1 MEEIATYG
9 KLIEKECKRCKL
21 PKAIS
26 EYQRNIKSKDGH
38 LDTCKACMYDL
49 RTEGTEKKRK
59 EKLKTEANEVPIF
72 GFDSEIVLNPRQ
84 SKEALENGHSLGIS
98 DPSPEN
104 NVSVVINFKDYPEV
118 YGQLKE
124 LAYKQVR
131 TIEQQALFY
140 VARGLS
146 ANQAYTP
153 SVLKLMGE

>member
-9 KLIEKECKRCKL
+9 KLTEKECKRCKL
-21 PKAIS
+21 PKAIT
-26 EYQRNIKSKDGH
+26 EYQRNAKSKDGY
-38 LDTCKACMYDL
+38 LDTCKSCMYDL
-49 RTEGTEKKRK
+49 RTEGHEKKRK
-59 EKLKTEANEVPIF
+59 EKLKTEANEVPIL
-72 GFDSEIVLNPRQ
+72 SVPN
-84 SKEALENGHSLGIS
+84 
-98 DPSPEN
+98 PSPGPWVFPDQQN
-104 NVSVVINFKDYPEV
+104 NVSVVVDFKDYPEV